1 MPTVV
6 WFAYLIYHYRKGKI
20 EEKEGNFS
28 KDTDNDKV
36 EEYVEKYRKMASDS
50 NELQDTTLDNHDIF
64 NGHAAPVGD
73 HVV

>member
-1 MPTVV
+1 MPSVV
-6 WFAYLIYHYRKGKI
+6 WVVYVIYHYKKGKK
-20 EEKEGNFS
+20 EAKEGNFS
-28 KDTDNDKV
+28 KDIDNDKI

-50 NELQDTTLDNHDIF
+50 NELQNTTLGSKDVF